1 MPYVA
6 NSEIHGLGVFA
17 DKDYT
22 QGDTIELCPYLI
34 TDYTDVGDECIL
46 HDYMFHTPYIGEE
59 EYYIP
64 LGLAMVYNHS
74 TSPNAEWEI
83 EEDDD
88 RFIKFFALKEIKQGE
103 EILHDY
109 GLDYWES
116 RDATITDRF

>member
-17 DKDYT
+17 DKDYA
-22 QGDTIELCPYLI
+22 QGDTIELCPYLVA
-34 TDYTDVGDECIL
+34 DYSDVGDECVL
-46 HDYMFHTPYIGEE
+46 HDYMFHTPYVDVK

-74 TSPNAEWEI
+74 ASPNAEWDIE
-83 EEDDD
+83 EEDD
-88 RFIKFFALKEIKQGE
+88 RFVKFYALKEIKQGE

-109 GLDYWES
+109 GEDYWES
-116 RDATITDRF
+116 RDAETN

>member
-17 DKDYT
+17 DKDYI

-34 TDYTDVGDECIL
+34 TNYTDVGDECVL
-46 HDYMFHTPYIGEE
+46 HDYMFHTPYVDEE
-59 EYYIP
+59 EFYIP

-83 EEDDD
+83 KETDY
-88 RFIKFFALKEIKQGE
+88 RFVRFFALDEIKQGE
-103 EILHDY
+103 EIFHDY
-109 GLDYWES
+109 GIEYWK
-116 RDATITDRF
+116 DR